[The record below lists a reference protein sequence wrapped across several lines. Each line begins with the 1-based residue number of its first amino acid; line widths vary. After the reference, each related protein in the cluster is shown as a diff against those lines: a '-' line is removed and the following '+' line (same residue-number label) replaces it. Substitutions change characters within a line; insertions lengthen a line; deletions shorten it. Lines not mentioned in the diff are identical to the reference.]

1 MGTSAE
7 AASNAE
13 TAVTQLV
20 QLFTIRA
27 QVLIQASGRHCY
39 VSQGARW
46 MPGARDVC
54 TSQRSHQVDAGCRL
68 LQART

>member
-1 MGTSAE
+1 MGKSAE

-27 QVLIQASGRHCY
+27 QVLVQGIWASLLIGPLSTSGTTCPC
-39 VSQGARW
+39 VSAI
-46 MPGARDVC
+46 ATYAC
-54 TSQRSHQVDAGCRL
+54 
-68 LQART
+68 

>member
-1 MGTSAE
+1 MGTTAE

-27 QVLIQASGRHCY
+27 QV
-39 VSQGARW
+39 
-46 MPGARDVC
+46 
-54 TSQRSHQVDAGCRL
+54 RL
-68 LQART
+68 L